1 MNKIQFK
8 KATNLGE
15 KLTERWFIPVSVA
28 MNEFGITG
36 PDDQAMFIAQVG
48 YESAGFTRTV
58 ENLNYS
64 PDGLKATFGKYFTAQ
79 TASQYGRT
87 ADHPANQRAIANI
100 VYANRM
106 GNGYPGSD
114 DGWKYR
120 GRGLIQITGHDNYR
134 DCSKGLGK
142 DLLLVP
148 QLLEQDEYAARSAAW
163 FFVTKGCLKHTGNL
177 ARITQ
182 IINGGHNGIDDR
194 KARLE
199 KARKAFSV
207 T

>member
-15 KLTERWFIPVSVA
+15 ELTERWFIPFSVA

-87 ADHPANQRAIANI
+87 EDHPANQRGIASI

-106 GNGYPGSD
+106 GNRGQDSG

-120 GRGLIQITGHDNYR
+120 GRGLIQITVMTITATAVKVWEKIYYSCRN
-134 DCSKGLGK
+134 
-142 DLLLVP
+142 
-148 QLLEQDEYAARSAAW
+148 
-163 FFVTKGCLKHTGNL
+163 CLSRTNMPP
-177 ARITQ
+177 
-182 IINGGHNGIDDR
+182 
-194 KARLE
+194 ARLHG
-199 KARKAFSV
+199 SS
-207 T
+207 

>member
-1 MNKIQFK
+1 MEISR
-8 KATNLGE
+8 T
-15 KLTERWFIPVSVA
+15 R
-28 MNEFGITG
+28 
-36 PDDQAMFIAQVG
+36 PDSD
-48 YESAGFTRTV
+48 
-58 ENLNYS
+58 
-64 PDGLKATFGKYFTAQ
+64 
-79 TASQYGRT
+79 
-87 ADHPANQRAIANI
+87 
-100 VYANRM
+100 NR
-106 GNGYPGSD
+106 
-114 DGWKYR
+114 
-120 GRGLIQITGHDNYR
+120 HDNYR

-177 ARITQ
+177 ARVTQ
-182 IINGGHNGIDDR
+182 IINGGHNGIDNR